1 MRIAFILLL
10 LSSSY
15 PLFSQNNFAKEL
27 KEIIKDSTNHFQK
40 FKGTA
45 KEMPDAESS
54 YYNSTINL
62 EGTKENWVSIHR
74 SVCTYSADIADSV
87 TKNKGKKILDTWKIK
102 LESILGGG
110 YKIEKSKLIF
120 DNLFSDGWNFK
131 RDNFF
136 LSIMLSQH
144 LYDKS
149 LYMVRLSIGHEH
161 PTPRSL

>member
-1 MRIAFILLL
+1 MKIAFILFLL
-10 LSSSY
+10 VLANSVLSQDS
-15 PLFSQNNFAKEL
+15 FAKQL

-62 EGTKENWVSIHR
+62 EGTKENWVMIHR
-74 SVCTYSADIADSV
+74 SVCSYSADIADSI
-87 TKNKGKKILDTWKIK
+87 TKNKGKKILDAWKIK

-110 YKIEKSKLIF
+110 YKIEKNKLL

-131 RDNFF
+131 RGNFSI
-136 LSIMLSQH
+136 SIMLSQH

-149 LYMVRLSIGHEH
+149 LYVVRLFIGHEH
-161 PTPRSL
+161 PTSKSL